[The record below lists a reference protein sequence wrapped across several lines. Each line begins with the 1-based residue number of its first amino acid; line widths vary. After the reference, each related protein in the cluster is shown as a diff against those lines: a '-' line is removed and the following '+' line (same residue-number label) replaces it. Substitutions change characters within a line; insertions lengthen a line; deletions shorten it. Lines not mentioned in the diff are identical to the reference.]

1 MLSLSVPGQVGLPLE
16 RPGPGILLLE
26 GLKNTSLVHDY
37 GRLRQG
43 LPISSVR
50 VPEAEI
56 DLCWVK
62 YLLNDYFVRYV
73 TISRGVQVTL
83 NEVLQGILPI
93 LFLFPQKSG
102 IHDWAGHYII
112 ASLFVMCCWKVLP

>member
-1 MLSLSVPGQVGLPLE
+1 MLGEVPIERLFRQVRHNKP
-16 RPGPGILLLE
+16 
-26 GLKNTSLVHDY
+26 
-37 GRLRQG
+37 
-43 LPISSVR
+43 
-50 VPEAEI
+50 
-56 DLCWVK
+56 
-62 YLLNDYFVRYV
+62 
-73 TISRGVQVTL
+73 GVQVTL